1 MVGFIY
7 LLFYPQPENKELR
20 IKIISMHINPIYGI
34 YMLVDILLLL
44 FDTLNV
50 TNLYKLRALKHTRSK
65 I

>member
-1 MVGFIY
+1 MYVVGFIY

-44 FDTLNV
+44 FDILERN
-50 TNLYKLRALKHTRSK
+50 
-65 I
+65 